1 MRTSQRRSSST
12 AIFDLLDH
20 LLDIA
25 GRRIQS
31 EKLGESGLRSL
42 FFKEGT
48 RHGAADPLSF
58 GDSFALR
65 GLPDLEIQGLRN
77 KDLQAV
83 THMSLLIQASLGV
96 KFREGSREL
105 GSPETRV
112 PIP

>member
-31 EKLGESGLRSL
+31 EKPGEGGLRSL

-48 RHGAADPLSF
+48 RHGPADPLSF
-58 GDSFALR
+58 GDSFSLR

-83 THMSLLIQASLGV
+83 THVSMLTQASLGV
-96 KFREGSREL
+96 KFVKGAERARKS
-105 GSPETRV
+105 
-112 PIP
+112 